1 MKLAEKIGWHLSSAV
16 GLLMLGKIEGGRR
29 RGWQRMRW
37 LNGITD
43 SMDLS
48 LSKLA
53 IWRWTGRPG
62 VLQSIGSQRV
72 GHDWVTEL
80 SWAVGLL
87 IATDGSPKIQKTQV
101 RSHRMSFKS
110 VWLFL
115 TVCAQSDGLSCW
127 TEEMGKDLSVHHQ
140 FSFRSNYSSCQLIHL
155 ISNLKCLGQCI
166 HERSRNR
173 C

>member
-1 MKLAEKIGWHLSSAV
+1 MVDTYRLLWGFWCWERLKAEG
-16 GLLMLGKIEGGRR
+16 EGAD
-29 RGWQRMRW
+29 RGWDGWMASPIQW
-37 LNGITD
+37 TWVWVN
-43 SMDLS
+43 S
-48 LSKLA
+48 A

-72 GHDWVTEL
+72 GHNWVTEL

-115 TVCAQSDGLSCW
+115 KVCAQSDGLSCW
-127 TEEMGKDLSVHHQ
+127 TEEMCKDLSVHHQ